1 MKNKILIVGGDP
13 NSINSEI
20 LIKTWRKLNTSL
32 RKRIILISNY
42 DLISKQIK
50 LLKLPTKISLVKDIN
65 QNKGKESLKIL
76 NINLNFRNPFKVEKS
91 SASHFIKK
99 SLNTAHNLALKN
111 DVMGIINC
119 AIDKNLLGR
128 KKIGVTEYLAAKC
141 KIKNNSE
148 VMLIR
153 NKFLS
158 VCPITTHIDVR
169 EVPKKLNKHLI
180 INKVKT
186 INHWFKKNLGKK
198 PSIGILGL
206 NPHNAE
212 YRKNSE
218 EVRIIIPAIKK
229 CKALGANITGPLVS
243 DNIFIKDYKNYD
255 VLIGMY
261 HDQVLSPFKS
271 LFKFDAI
278 NITLGLK
285 YIRLSPDHGTAYKL
299 IKKNMADPTS
309 LIECLNFFK
318 NLKK

>member
-65 QNKGKESLKIL
+65 QNKGEESLKIL
-76 NINLNFRNPFKVEKS
+76 NINLNFKNPFKVEKS

-229 CKALGANITGPLVS
+229 CKALGANITGPLVP

-309 LIECLNFFK
+309 LIQCLNFFK